1 MKKAAFVLALVM
13 LMTCMAGCG
22 KVEGEA
28 SVQSVSMICGLGSV
42 GLADRFAGIVSPLGE
57 TKIKKDDSMAVSDIR
72 VKVGDTVKEGDV
84 LFTYDLS
91 EARSN
96 LEMAQLELEQL
107 NATLEDQKA
116 EVERIQKL
124 MDETYDDATKRQYSL
139 DLRTAKVSVLTTQG
153 NIATKKKDIEKL
165 KTSTKN
171 AAVTSPV
178 NGEVQSINADGGTDN
193 NGNALPFMTVVE
205 TSGFRVKGYVNENNA
220 SVLTQ
225 GTAVVIRSRVS
236 DQTWK
241 GSIDSIDWNNA
252 QQTRSDYGDS
262 DTAMSSKYPFY
273 VKLEGKGDGLL
284 MGQHVYIEPDYGQED
299 ETDANAIN
307 LPSYFINDADG
318 NPWVWAKSSKDKLE
332 KRNLKLGEYNG
343 ETDTYPVLDGLT
355 AEDYI
360 AFPDDS
366 LKAGMACITY
376 DDATFDPGT
385 SGGEVSPE
393 GGGEKIDENVPMDGM
408 DGGDMPAE
416 DGVVTDDGGSV
427 TNSTVTVLPDGT
439 AEATAPVITPPREG

>member
-57 TKIKKDDSMAVSDIR
+57 TKIKKNDSMAVSDIR

-116 EVERIQKL
+116 EVDRIQKL

-139 DLRTAKVSVLTTQG
+139 DLRTAKVNVLTTQG

-178 NGEVQSINADGGTDN
+178 NGEVQSINADGSTDN

-205 TSGFRVKGYVNENNA
+205 TGGFRVKGYVNENNA

-332 KRNLKLGEYNG
+332 KRSLKLGEYNG

-376 DDATFDPGT
+376 DDATFDPGA

-393 GGGEKIDENVPMDGM
+393 GGGEKTDENVPMDGM

-416 DGVVTDDGGSV
+416 NDTVTDDGGSV

>member
-28 SVQSVSMICGLGSV
+28 SVQSVSMICGLGSM

-57 TKIKKDDSMAVSDIR
+57 TKIKKNDSMAVSDIR

-116 EVERIQKL
+116 EVDRIQKL

-139 DLRTAKVSVLTTQG
+139 DLRTAKVNVLTTQG

-205 TSGFRVKGYVNENNA
+205 TGGFRVKGYVNENNA

-273 VKLEGKGDGLL
+273 VTLEGDGEGLL

-299 ETDANAIN
+299 TQDESLIN
-307 LPSYFINDADG
+307 LPSYFINDAEG
-318 NPWVWAKSSKDKLE
+318 KPWVWAQNSKGKLE
-332 KRNLKLGEYNG
+332 KRSITLGEYNT
-343 ETDTYPVLDGLT
+343 ETDTYPVTDGLT

-360 AFPDDS
+360 AYPDDS
-366 LKAGMACITY
+366 LKAGMTCITY
-376 DDATFDPGT
+376 DDATFDPSA
-385 SGGEVSPE
+385 SGGEVYPE

-416 DGVVTDDGGSV
+416 NDTVTDDG
-427 TNSTVTVLPDGT
+427 STAAVIPGG
-439 AEATAPVITPPREG
+439 EAASAPAVIPPMEG

>member
-116 EVERIQKL
+116 EVDRIQKL

-205 TSGFRVKGYVNENNA
+205 TGGFRVKGYVNENNA

-332 KRNLKLGEYNG
+332 KRSLKLGEYNG

-366 LKAGMACITY
+366 LKAGMTCITY
-376 DDATFDPGT
+376 DDATFDPSAGGSTGDMDGT
-385 SGGEVSPE
+385 GS
-393 GGGEKIDENVPMDGM
+393 MDGM

-416 DGVVTDDGGSV
+416 NDTVTDDG
-427 TNSTVTVLPDGT
+427 STAAVIPGG
-439 AEATAPVITPPREG
+439 EAASASAVIPPMEG

>member
-116 EVERIQKL
+116 EVDRIQKL

-205 TSGFRVKGYVNENNA
+205 TGGFRVKGYVNENNA

-366 LKAGMACITY
+366 LKTC
-376 DDATFDPGT
+376 PW
-385 SGGEVSPE
+385 
-393 GGGEKIDENVPMDGM
+393 
-408 DGGDMPAE
+408 
-416 DGVVTDDGGSV
+416 
-427 TNSTVTVLPDGT
+427 T
-439 AEATAPVITPPREG
+439 AWTAAICPPRTAW

>member
-116 EVERIQKL
+116 EVDRIQKL

-139 DLRTAKVSVLTTQG
+139 DLRTAKVNVLTTQG

-178 NGEVQSINADGGTDN
+178 NGEVQSINADGGNDN

-205 TSGFRVKGYVNENNA
+205 TGGFRVKGYVNENNA

-241 GSIDSIDWNNA
+241 GSISSIDWNNA
-252 QQTRSDYGDS
+252 QQSRSDYGDS

-273 VKLEGKGDGLL
+273 VTLDGGGEGLL

-299 ETDANAIN
+299 TQDESLIN
-307 LPSYFINDADG
+307 LPSYFINDAEG
-318 NPWVWAKSSKDKLE
+318 KPWVWAQNSKGKLE
-332 KRNLKLGEYNG
+332 KRSITLGEYNT
-343 ETDTYPVLDGLT
+343 ETDTYPVTDGLT

-360 AFPDDS
+360 AYPDDS
-366 LKAGMACITY
+366 LKAGMTCITY
-376 DDATFDPGT
+376 DDATFDPSA
-385 SGGEVSPE
+385 SGGEVYPE

-416 DGVVTDDGGSV
+416 NDTVTDDG
-427 TNSTVTVLPDGT
+427 ST
-439 AEATAPVITPPREG
+439 AAVIPGGAAASASAVIPPMEG

>member
-13 LMTCMAGCG
+13 LMTCMAGCC

-193 NGNALPFMTVVE
+193 SGNALPFMTVVE
-205 TSGFRVKGYVNENNA
+205 TGGFRVKGYVNENNA

-318 NPWVWAKSSKDKLE
+318 SPWVWAKSSKDKLE
-332 KRNLKLGEYNG
+332 KRSLKLGEYNG

-385 SGGEVSPE
+385 AAARYTPRAAV
-393 GGGEKIDENVPMDGM
+393 KK
-408 DGGDMPAE
+408 
-416 DGVVTDDGGSV
+416 
-427 TNSTVTVLPDGT
+427 STKTCPWT
-439 AEATAPVITPPREG
+439 AWTAAICPPRTAW